1 MSAVGDLPLSEEE
14 LLADA
19 RDDALMAAAV
29 LRESRER

>member
-1 MSAVGDLPLSEEE
+1 MSAVENVPLSKEE

-29 LRESRER
+29 LRESRGR